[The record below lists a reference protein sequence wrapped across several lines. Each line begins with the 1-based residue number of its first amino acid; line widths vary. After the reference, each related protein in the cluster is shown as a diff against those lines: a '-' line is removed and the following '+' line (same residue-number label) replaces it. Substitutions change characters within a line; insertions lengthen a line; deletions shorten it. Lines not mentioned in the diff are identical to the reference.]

1 MNELELGRE
10 EKRVV
15 STVLR
20 VRFVEVRREE
30 VLGVVR
36 DDDVCAPGESVVKVP
51 QTLLQAQTR
60 VTQGQ
65 GHAAHGLSALL
76 VVWTITTSSHS

>member
-65 GHAAHGLSALL
+65 GHPANGLSALL
-76 VVWTITTSSHS
+76 VVLTITASSHS